1 MDLLQN
7 LSTRRAEMDERE
19 RALSQREAL
28 LAVAE
33 QRLSQKTAE
42 LETLR
47 GQIEGMLAKVDEQRE
62 AQIAGLV
69 GIYENMRPADA
80 AAIFDGF
87 DIEVLINVLDRT
99 REPKSA
105 AILAGMKRERARQV
119 TTELAQRQKPPAQIG
134 RAHV

>member
-69 GIYENMRPADA
+69 GIYEHMHPADA
-80 AAIFDGF
+80 AAIFDGL
-87 DIEVLINVLDRT
+87 DIEVLPNVLAPHPT
-99 REPKSA
+99 PKSA
-105 AILAGMKRERARQV
+105 ATLAGK
-119 TTELAQRQKPPAQIG
+119 TTR
-134 RAHV
+134 